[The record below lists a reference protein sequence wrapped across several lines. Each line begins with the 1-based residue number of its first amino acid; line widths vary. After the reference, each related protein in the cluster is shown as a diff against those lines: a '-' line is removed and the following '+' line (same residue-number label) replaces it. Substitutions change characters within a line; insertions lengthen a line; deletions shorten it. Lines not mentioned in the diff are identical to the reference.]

1 MAREAQEAARTPVRA
16 AAGVVGLTFLA
27 VGVMGFVPGI
37 TAHYSQMKFAG
48 HMSGATLLG
57 LFQVS
62 VLHNLVH
69 VLFGVAGV
77 AASRRSAAASRGYLL
92 GGGVV
97 YLVLWIYGLVFSG
110 NTGANFVPLN
120 TADNWLHLL
129 LGVGM
134 VGLGVG
140 LSRTAPASAQA
151 ATGQSRQTGS
161 AAPTDPKDPTDP
173 TDPLDPTG
181 RGVQVRGDAP
191 GTGTHL
197 TQGGS
202 PITGAHA
209 GEQVGAVDPGDAG
222 SHPGY
227 GDPAGPISSAP
238 PSPTDPSH

>member
-37 TAHYSQMKFAG
+37 TAHYSQMQFAG

-69 VLFGVAGV
+69 FLFGVAGV

-110 NTGANFVPLN
+110 DTGANFVPLN

-151 ATGQSRQTGS
+151 ATGQTRQTGS
-161 AAPTDPKDPTDP
+161 AAPTDPV
-173 TDPLDPTG
+173 DPTG
-181 RGVQVRGDAP
+181 RGVRVRGDAP

-209 GEQVGAVDPGDAG
+209 GEQVRAVDPGDAG
-222 SHPGY
+222 AHPGY

-238 PSPTDPSH
+238 SSPTDPSH